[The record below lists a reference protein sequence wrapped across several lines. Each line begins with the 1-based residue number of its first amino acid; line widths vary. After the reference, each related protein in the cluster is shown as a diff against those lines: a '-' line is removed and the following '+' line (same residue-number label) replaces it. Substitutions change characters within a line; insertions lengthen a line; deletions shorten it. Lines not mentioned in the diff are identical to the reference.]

1 MNFSEAISQLS
12 KTICQ
17 LSSLSKTNS
26 EALIELSESVRIQNT
41 KISEL
46 EKEIQ
51 QLKSKLK

>member
-17 LSSLSKTNS
+17 LSSSSKTNS
-26 EALIELSESVRIQNT
+26 EALIKLSESVRIQNT